1 MRNTQYR
8 GITVKEDPKT
18 SLAEAGIYNLKLTNG
33 QKAVAVA
40 HLYFPHHDRNLVDLV
55 LQYLRDTKPEV
66 VFLLGGIVDEE
77 AFKDLGDTEANY
89 LHATPDSPEVAAA
102 REAGLFQDQVLAL
115 GASCG
120 AFIRSFQEASGGK
133 VIYIPSA
140 THLSMPNEVRVMEY
154 IQQKKLSLDRWQQNH
169 PKSPDKVS
177 DPNVILPKRL
187 AKLFDIHND
196 RNIQVLPY
204 NAAVLLNGKT
214 LFMVGDFRR
223 RNAGDSSQV
232 EWEQRGYSIVRSF
245 DAKVASGWQTTPEH
259 TLPGL
264 TLNFHEFHEVGYL
277 WDVVRMGFLR
287 DYDRRCPG
295 FWAGVIVESELF
307 GQSYPII
314 RGTDERRTFVVDG
327 AVYTEPTP
335 GGLPNGGEITLDPA
349 EVTNEP
355 RVEYVLP
362 PEEGEE
368 SEDGEGG
375 ATGAADADSAA
386 GDATKSE

>member
-8 GITVKEDPKT
+8 SVTVKEDPKT
-18 SLAEAGIYNLKLTNG
+18 SLAEAGIYDLQLANG

-115 GASCG
+115 GSSCG
-120 AFIRSFQEASGGK
+120 EFIRSFAEASGGK

-140 THLSMPNEVRVMEY
+140 THLSMPNEVRLMEY
-154 IQQKKLSLDRWQQNH
+154 IQFKKLSLDRWQQNH
-169 PKSPDKVS
+169 PKSDDKVS
-177 DPNVILPKRL
+177 DPNVILPKNL

-196 RNIQVLPY
+196 PNIQVLPY
-204 NAAVLLNGKT
+204 NAAVRLNGKT

-223 RNAGDSSQV
+223 RNAGDASQV

-287 DYDRRCPG
+287 DYDRRAPG
-295 FWAGVIVESELF
+295 FWAGIIVETELF

-314 RGTDERRTFVVDG
+314 RGNDDRRSFVIDG

-335 GGLPNGGEITLDPA
+335 GGLPNGGKISLAPREATKEA
-349 EVTNEP
+349 
-355 RVEYVLP
+355 RVEYAMP

-375 ATGAADADSAA
+375 ASGAADADSAA
-386 GDATKSE
+386 GDSAKSE